1 MKVIK
6 RRRGVGRHDGM
17 TIIPGKALAL
27 LVHYVNHQ
35 WWQLWP
41 GALHGPGGILN
52 FRRIVIIPPAF
63 RRSGC
68 CSAKAMN
75 EFLVDR
81 PYKGRFIEKS
91 AVQRRVPSRPP
102 VRRNREGPSNPRG
115 PTRAQYESRFA
126 NRARNISFSR
136 FVAENAPW
144 TAPKDASPRDAAR
157 AGGAWSGPD
166 PLRSGPDANV
176 FA

>member
-35 WWQLWP
+35 RWQLWP

-68 CSAKAMN
+68 CSATAMN
-75 EFLVDR
+75 EFLVGR
-81 PYKGRFIEKS
+81 SYKGRFIEKS
-91 AVQRRVPSRPP
+91 AVQRDHRSGEIARAH
-102 VRRNREGPSNPRG
+102 RIRG
-115 PTRAQYESRFA
+115 DRRAQYESRSA
-126 NRARNISFSR
+126 PGISHFLDLS
-136 FVAENAPW
+136 
-144 TAPKDASPRDAAR
+144 PKTRRGPRRRTRRVSPRPSRRMQRPD
-157 AGGAWSGPD
+157 SITSPD
-166 PLRSGPDANV
+166 PLRRGPDAND